1 MPEDSKEGNYKVGYG
16 KPPRQTQ
23 FQKGQSGNPKGR
35 PRGSRNLATLIESE
49 LKQPV
54 LVNENGRRRRIT
66 KQEALVKHLVN
77 KAVSGNRQ
85 LIQLLL
91 NEIRL
96 IEGRG
101 ESSGAAPLEE
111 ADQQVLRQLH
121 ERMRRL
127 MQKSEVGG
135 KEENGSEPD

>member
-1 MPEDSKEGNYKVGYG
+1 MPEDSKEGKYEVGYG
-16 KPPRQTQ
+16 KPPRHTR

-35 PRGSRNLATLIESE
+35 PRGSRNLATLVEDE
-49 LKQPV
+49 LRERV
-54 LVNENGRRRRIT
+54 VVNEYGRRRRIT
-66 KQEALVKHLVN
+66 KQEAMVKHLVN
-77 KAVSGNRQ
+77 KAVSGDRQ

-127 MQKSEVGG
+127 MQKSELGG
-135 KEENGSEPD
+135 KEENGCEPD